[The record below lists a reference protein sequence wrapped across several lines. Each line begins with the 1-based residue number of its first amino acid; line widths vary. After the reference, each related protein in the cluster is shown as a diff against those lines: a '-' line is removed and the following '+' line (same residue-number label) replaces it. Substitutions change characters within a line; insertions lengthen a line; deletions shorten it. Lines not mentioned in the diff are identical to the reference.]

1 MGSIVYY
8 YASVSGNMELKK
20 RQQRI
25 EMALDGKGIK
35 YEKVDI
41 TASQEAKDK
50 MRAIVGDPTALPPQI
65 CNGNQYCGECGWAI
79 RLNPKPVWP
88 KILLKR
94 TL

>member
-65 CNGNQYCGECGWAI
+65 CNGNQYCGDFVMFEVAVENGE
-79 RLNPKPVWP
+79 LENF
-88 KILLKR
+88 LK
-94 TL
+94 LP